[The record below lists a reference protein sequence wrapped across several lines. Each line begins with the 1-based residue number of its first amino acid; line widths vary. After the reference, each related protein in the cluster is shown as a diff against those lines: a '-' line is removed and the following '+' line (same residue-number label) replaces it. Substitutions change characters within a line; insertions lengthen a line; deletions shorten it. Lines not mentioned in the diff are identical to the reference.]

1 MSLGNGFADHN
12 IRSSSGKNSSIKS
25 MPGSMVT
32 IVMGN
37 GKKHNEAVLIV
48 GHELPDDRVD
58 AF

>member
-1 MSLGNGFADHN
+1 
-12 IRSSSGKNSSIKS
+12 
-25 MPGSMVT
+25 MVT

-48 GHELPDDRVD
+48 GIELPDDRVD

>member
-1 MSLGNGFADHN
+1 
-12 IRSSSGKNSSIKS
+12 
-25 MPGSMVT
+25 MPRSMVT